1 MSNQYNFHTKTIAKL
16 GYSDSLREKYMKFYR
31 DRSSLFLPFLRGSA
45 LTYVGVD
52 NIITGPFREL
62 MIEYFRLGDFGSNAR
77 EEYLYYLLLFF
88 GILQLFITSQSAFQP
103 VIEIIDTKVIL
114 RTKEKTLSVIKNT
127 FDVINLELVESN
139 YLQFSFRNGEVYNV
153 QVDDVSI
160 KEVLKQ
166 FTSFNL
172 YEEE

>member
-1 MSNQYNFHTKTIAKL
+1 
-16 GYSDSLREKYMKFYR
+16 MKFHR
-31 DRSSLFLPFLRGSA
+31 DRNSLYLPFLRGFI

-62 MIEYFRLGDFGSNAR
+62 MIKYFRIGEFGSNAR

-88 GILQLFITSQSAFQP
+88 GLLQLLITIQSAFQP
-103 VIEIIDTKVIL
+103 VIEIIDTKVVL
-114 RTKEKTLSVIKNT
+114 RTKERTLSVVKSI
-127 FDVINLELVESN
+127 FDITNLELVEN
-139 YLQFSFRNGEVYNV
+139 NFLQFSFGEELFNV

-160 KEVLKQ
+160 KELQ
-166 FTSFNL
+166 EAFTSFNF

>member
-1 MSNQYNFHTKTIAKL
+1 
-16 GYSDSLREKYMKFYR
+16 MKFYR
-31 DRSSLFLPFLRGSA
+31 DRSTLFLPFLRGSV

-52 NIITGPFREL
+52 NIITGPLREL
-62 MIEYFRLGDFGSNAR
+62 MIKYFRIGDFGSNAR

-88 GILQLFITSQSAFQP
+88 GLLQLFITLQSAFQP

-114 RTKEKTLSVIKNT
+114 RTKEKTLSVVKNT
-127 FDVINLELVESN
+127 SDITNLELVEDN
-139 YLQFSFRNGEVYNV
+139 FLQFSFGDEIYNV

-160 KEVLKQ
+160 KEIQ
-166 FTSFNL
+166 EIFTTFNF

>member
-1 MSNQYNFHTKTIAKL
+1 
-16 GYSDSLREKYMKFYR
+16 MKFYR
-31 DRSSLFLPFLRGSA
+31 DRSSLFLPLLRGSA

-52 NIITGPFREL
+52 NIITGPFRQL
-62 MIEYFRLGDFGSNAR
+62 MIKYFRLGDFGSNAR

-88 GILQLFITSQSAFQP
+88 GLLQLLITLQSAFQP

-127 FDVINLELVESN
+127 FDIINLEVVESN
-139 YLQFSFRNGEVYNV
+139 YLQLSFRNGEVYNV

-160 KEVLKQ
+160 KEVQKE
-166 FTSFNL
+166 FTSFNF

>member
-1 MSNQYNFHTKTIAKL
+1 
-16 GYSDSLREKYMKFYR
+16 MKFYR

-45 LTYVGVD
+45 LMYVGVD
-52 NIITGPFREL
+52 SIITGPFRQL
-62 MIEYFRLGDFGSNAR
+62 MIKYFRLGDFGSNAR

-88 GILQLFITSQSAFQP
+88 GLLQLLITLQSAFQP

-127 FDVINLELVESN
+127 FDIINLEVVEDN
-139 YLQFSFRNGEVYNV
+139 FLQFSFRNGEVYNV

-160 KEVLKQ
+160 KEVQKE
-166 FTSFNL
+166 FTSFNF

>member
-52 NIITGPFREL
+52 NIITGPFRQL
-62 MIEYFRLGDFGSNAR
+62 MIKYFRLGDFGSNAR

-88 GILQLFITSQSAFQP
+88 GLLQLLITLQSAFQP

-127 FDVINLELVESN
+127 FDIINLEVVESN
-139 YLQFSFRNGEVYNV
+139 YLQFSFRNGEVFNV

-160 KEVLKQ
+160 KEIQKE
-166 FTSFNL
+166 FTSFNF

>member
-1 MSNQYNFHTKTIAKL
+1 
-16 GYSDSLREKYMKFYR
+16 MKFYR
-31 DRSSLFLPFLRGSA
+31 DRSSLFLPLLRGSA

-52 NIITGPFREL
+52 NIITGPFRQL
-62 MIEYFRLGDFGSNAR
+62 MIKYFRLGDFGSNAR

-88 GILQLFITSQSAFQP
+88 GLLQLLITLQSSFQP

-127 FDVINLELVESN
+127 FDIINLEVVENN

-153 QVDDVSI
+153 QVDDISI
-160 KEVLKQ
+160 KEIQKE
-166 FTSFNL
+166 FTSFNV

>member
-1 MSNQYNFHTKTIAKL
+1 
-16 GYSDSLREKYMKFYR
+16 MKFHR
-31 DRSSLFLPFLRGSA
+31 DRNSLYLPFLRGFI

-62 MIEYFRLGDFGSNAR
+62 MIKYFRIGEFGSNAR

-88 GILQLFITSQSAFQP
+88 GLLQLLITIQSAFQP
-103 VIEIIDTKVIL
+103 VIEIIDTKVVL
-114 RTKEKTLSVIKNT
+114 RTKERTLSVVKSI
-127 FDVINLELVESN
+127 FDITNLELVEN
-139 YLQFSFRNGEVYNV
+139 NFLQFSFGEEVFNV

-160 KEVLKQ
+160 NELQKA
-166 FTSFNL
+166 FTSFNF

>member
-1 MSNQYNFHTKTIAKL
+1 
-16 GYSDSLREKYMKFYR
+16 MKFYR

-52 NIITGPFREL
+52 NIITGPFRQL
-62 MIEYFRLGDFGSNAR
+62 MIKYFRLGDFGSNAR

-88 GILQLFITSQSAFQP
+88 GLLQLLITLQSAFQP

-127 FDVINLELVESN
+127 FDIINLEVVEDN
-139 YLQFSFRNGEVYNV
+139 FLQFSFQNGEVYNV

-160 KEVLKQ
+160 KEVQKE
-166 FTSFNL
+166 FTSFNF

>member
-1 MSNQYNFHTKTIAKL
+1 
-16 GYSDSLREKYMKFYR
+16 MKFYR
-31 DRSSLFLPFLRGSA
+31 DRSSLYLPFLRGFI

-62 MIEYFRLGDFGSNAR
+62 MIKYFRIGEFGSNAR

-88 GILQLFITSQSAFQP
+88 GLLQLLITIQSAFQP
-103 VIEIIDTKVIL
+103 VIEIIDTKVVL
-114 RTKEKTLSVIKNT
+114 RTKERTLSVVKSI
-127 FDVINLELVESN
+127 FDITNLELVEN
-139 YLQFSFRNGEVYNV
+139 NFLQFSFGEEVFNV

-160 KEVLKQ
+160 KELQ
-166 FTSFNL
+166 EAFTSFNF

>member
-1 MSNQYNFHTKTIAKL
+1 
-16 GYSDSLREKYMKFYR
+16 MKFYR

-88 GILQLFITSQSAFQP
+88 GLLQLFITSQSAFQP

-127 FDVINLELVESN
+127 FDIINLEVVESN

-153 QVDDVSI
+153 QLDDVSI
-160 KEVLKQ
+160 KEVQKQ

-172 YEEE
+172 HEEE

>member
-52 NIITGPFREL
+52 NIITGPLREL

-88 GILQLFITSQSAFQP
+88 GLFQLFITSQSAFQP

-127 FDVINLELVESN
+127 FDVINLEVVESN

>member
-1 MSNQYNFHTKTIAKL
+1 
-16 GYSDSLREKYMKFYR
+16 MKIYR
-31 DRSSLFLPFLRGSA
+31 DRSSLFLPFLRGSV

-52 NIITGPFREL
+52 NIITGPFRQL
-62 MIEYFRLGDFGSNAR
+62 MIKYFRLGDFGSNAR

-88 GILQLFITSQSAFQP
+88 GLLQLLITLQSIFQP

-114 RTKEKTLSVIKNT
+114 RTKERTLSVTKNT
-127 FDVINLELVESN
+127 FDLTNLELVEDN
-139 YLQFSFRNGEVYNV
+139 FLQFSFGEDIYNV

-160 KEVLKQ
+160 KEIQ
-166 FTSFNL
+166 EIFMFFNF

>member
-1 MSNQYNFHTKTIAKL
+1 
-16 GYSDSLREKYMKFYR
+16 MKFYR

-52 NIITGPFREL
+52 SIITGPFRQL
-62 MIEYFRLGDFGSNAR
+62 MIKYFRLGDFGSNAR

-88 GILQLFITSQSAFQP
+88 GLLQLLITLQSAFQP

-127 FDVINLELVESN
+127 FDIINLEVVEGN
-139 YLQFSFRNGEVYNV
+139 YLQFSFQNGEVYNV

-160 KEVLKQ
+160 KEVQKE
-166 FTSFNL
+166 FTSFNF

>member
-1 MSNQYNFHTKTIAKL
+1 
-16 GYSDSLREKYMKFYR
+16 MKFYR
-31 DRSSLFLPFLRGSA
+31 DRSSLFLPLLRGSA

-52 NIITGPFREL
+52 NIITGPFRQL

-88 GILQLFITSQSAFQP
+88 GLLQLLITLQSAFQP

-127 FDVINLELVESN
+127 FDIINLEVVDSN

-153 QVDDVSI
+153 QVDDLSI
-160 KEVLKQ
+160 KDIQNE
-166 FTSFNL
+166 FTSFNF

>member
-1 MSNQYNFHTKTIAKL
+1 
-16 GYSDSLREKYMKFYR
+16 MKFYR
-31 DRSSLFLPFLRGSA
+31 DRSSLFLPFLRGSV

-52 NIITGPFREL
+52 NIITGPFRQL
-62 MIEYFRLGDFGSNAR
+62 MIKYFRLGDFGSNAR

-88 GILQLFITSQSAFQP
+88 GLLQLLITFQSAFQP

-127 FDVINLELVESN
+127 FDIINLEIVEGN
-139 YLQFSFRNGEVYNV
+139 YLQFSFQNGEVYNI

-160 KEVLKQ
+160 KEIQKE
-166 FTSFNL
+166 FTSFNF

>member
-1 MSNQYNFHTKTIAKL
+1 
-16 GYSDSLREKYMKFYR
+16 MKFYR
-31 DRSSLFLPFLRGSA
+31 DRSSLFLPFLRGSV

-52 NIITGPFREL
+52 NIITGPFRQL
-62 MIEYFRLGDFGSNAR
+62 MIKYFRLGDFGSNAR

-88 GILQLFITSQSAFQP
+88 GLLQLLITLQSAFQP
-103 VIEIIDTKVIL
+103 VIEIIDSKVIL

-127 FDVINLELVESN
+127 FDIINLEVVESN

-160 KEVLKQ
+160 KEIQKE
-166 FTSFNL
+166 FTSFNF

>member
-1 MSNQYNFHTKTIAKL
+1 
-16 GYSDSLREKYMKFYR
+16 MKFYR

-52 NIITGPFREL
+52 NIITGPFRQL
-62 MIEYFRLGDFGSNAR
+62 MIKYFRLGDFGSNAR

-88 GILQLFITSQSAFQP
+88 GLLQLLITLQSAFQP

-127 FDVINLELVESN
+127 FDIINLEVVENN

-153 QVDDVSI
+153 QVDDISI
-160 KEVLKQ
+160 KEIQKE
-166 FTSFNL
+166 FTSFNV
-172 YEEE
+172 YEEEESVKTSRKIH

>member
-1 MSNQYNFHTKTIAKL
+1 
-16 GYSDSLREKYMKFYR
+16 MKFYR
-31 DRSSLFLPFLRGSA
+31 DKSSLLVPFLRGSV

-52 NIITGPFREL
+52 NIITGPFRQL
-62 MIEYFRLGDFGSNAR
+62 MIKYFRLGDFGSNAR

-88 GILQLFITSQSAFQP
+88 GLLQLLITTQSAFQP

-127 FDVINLELVESN
+127 FDVTNLELVEDN
-139 YLQFSFRNGEVYNV
+139 FLQFSFGNEIYNV
-153 QVDDVSI
+153 QVDDISI
-160 KEVLKQ
+160 KEIQ
-166 FTSFNL
+166 AEFRSFNF

>member
-1 MSNQYNFHTKTIAKL
+1 
-16 GYSDSLREKYMKFYR
+16 MKFYR

-88 GILQLFITSQSAFQP
+88 GLLQLFITSQSAFQP

-127 FDVINLELVESN
+127 FDIISLEVVESN

>member
-1 MSNQYNFHTKTIAKL
+1 
-16 GYSDSLREKYMKFYR
+16 MKIYR
-31 DRSSLFLPFLRGSA
+31 DRSSLFLPFLRGSV
-45 LTYVGVD
+45 LTYIGVD

-62 MIEYFRLGDFGSNAR
+62 MIKYFRLGDFGSNAR

-88 GILQLFITSQSAFQP
+88 GLLQLLITLQSIFQP

-114 RTKEKTLSVIKNT
+114 RTKERTLSVIKNT
-127 FDVINLELVESN
+127 FDLTNLELVEDN
-139 YLQFSFRNGEVYNV
+139 FLQFSFGEDIYNV

-160 KEVLKQ
+160 KEIQEV
-166 FTSFNL
+166 FTSFNF